1 MRNYSIAFITSEYLC
16 VEWEGCLTNKCLV
29 RIIGKRNPFC
39 VYGFGNH
46 RLYVVSSLPYFFTTL
61 LLFFLKLT
69 HVLSR
74 VTIFKNSIYLHLD
87 NITSACYRLTL
98 CSPTCLCNLSIYM
111 YICCIYLA
119 EVFRTCKLSAY
130 TIVPTYFQYHGS
142 CIYNHLIW
150 IIYLTLEACA
160 LHVTVS
166 GQICASKTFLSTLR
180 TCLSE
185 NYIYIYTHQCSY
197 LSDP

>member
-1 MRNYSIAFITSEYLC
+1 MLTVLATTGFMS
-16 VEWEGCLTNKCLV
+16 CLACHIFL
-29 RIIGKRNPFC
+29 
-39 VYGFGNH
+39 
-46 RLYVVSSLPYFFTTL
+46 RLYYCFF
-61 LLFFLKLT
+61 FKLT

-87 NITSACYRLTL
+87 NITSLTL

-119 EVFRTCKLSAY
+119 DVFRTCKLSAY
-130 TIVPTYFQYHGS
+130 TIVPTDFQYHGS

-166 GQICASKTFLSTLR
+166 GQICASKTFLSTPR

>member
-1 MRNYSIAFITSEYLC
+1 MPIGIPTDCWKTWFPKCTKILSMRNYSIAFITSEYLC

-46 RLYVVSSLPYFFTTL
+46 RLYVVSSLPYFFYDFITV
-61 LLFFLKLT
+61 FFLKLT

-74 VTIFKNSIYLHLD
+74 VTIFKNSIYLNLD

-119 EVFRTCKLSAY
+119 DVFRTCKLSAY
-130 TIVPTYFQYHGS
+130 TIVPTDFQYHGS
-142 CIYNHLIW
+142 CNL
-150 IIYLTLEACA
+150 
-160 LHVTVS
+160 
-166 GQICASKTFLSTLR
+166 
-180 TCLSE
+180 
-185 NYIYIYTHQCSY
+185 NY
-197 LSDP
+197 LSYFRGMCLACYSIRSDLCQ